1 MGISQGKSGIWWAIH
16 KVNPNT
22 AAVVCAV
29 PAANNIGIF
38 CLVGQVLG
46 SGAFGKVVNATAY
59 GINNAGDSV
68 QVAVKM
74 LKGMIN
80 SGVFHKQWCILV
92 PPKQKR
98 RWKFPLYTDLQ
109 QLPLTNAWLQ
119 NNFRVR
125 SKPCFSLERYCWSA
139 FIPQHVAF
147 CPTHYRR
154 SALWGEVWSL

>member
-16 KVNPNT
+16 KVNPKT
-22 AAVVCAV
+22 GAVVCVV
-29 PAANNIGIF
+29 PAANNTGIL

-80 SGVFHKQWCILV
+80 SGASHKQWCILLS
-92 PPKQKR
+92 PK
-98 RWKFPLYTDLQ
+98 
-109 QLPLTNAWLQ
+109 
-119 NNFRVR
+119 
-125 SKPCFSLERYCWSA
+125 
-139 FIPQHVAF
+139 
-147 CPTHYRR
+147 
-154 SALWGEVWSL
+154 